1 MDHEISVPLGWT
13 RTVQNGRALYI
24 SPLPFPVKI
33 YSQTDLALYQKKG
46 RFLDIMEDQL
56 VFGRKRKKKEK
67 KYLVNKMSS
76 RNWEA
81 SGAEVQGAETCV
93 CFRRRI

>member
-1 MDHEISVPLGWT
+1 MDQEISVPLGWS

-24 SPLPFPVKI
+24 SPPPFPVKI

-67 KYLVNKMSS
+67 KLGEFTMVSQPIRLILVDWFVFNFFWSS
-76 RNWEA
+76 
-81 SGAEVQGAETCV
+81 SI
-93 CFRRRI
+93 F